1 MKHVYSLLAASVAL
15 LAFVN
20 QCAAEDIVTVKL
32 SGGAQLTATLLQE
45 TDDRVVLDLGDE
57 VVTIDKKR
65 ILGEVSRGEQ
75 AAGQTTK
82 REFYT
87 LGRLD
92 EVPVPQLVRRFGDAV
107 VTVSTPSGM
116 GSGFIISDDGHLI
129 TNYHVVE
136 KELKVIVTVF
146 HKKKQGYEKRQ
157 LKKVKILALNPL
169 RDLALLKLDKKE
181 LGDFELKHVVIAE
194 KPTVRVGD
202 LMFAIGNPLGLERTV
217 TQGIVSSTTRTLG
230 HLRFI
235 QTDASINP
243 GNSGG
248 PMFNARGE
256 VVGVVCAGY
265 SFFSGLAFGIP
276 ATDLIDFLQ
285 NRDAFLFD
293 PTQPQNGVKYFQP
306 PFRASDSVLAPGA
319 RVSVEPNA
327 AETTI
332 QE

>member
-1 MKHVYSLLAASVAL
+1 MKHCRYIAL
-15 LAFVN
+15 LLLST
-20 QCAAEDIVTVKL
+20 CASRAACEEIVTVKL

-65 ILGEVSRGEQ
+65 VLGEVSRGEQ
-75 AAGQTTK
+75 AKGQTSR

-92 EVPVPQLVRRFGDAV
+92 EMPVPQLVRRFGDAV
-107 VTVSTPSGM
+107 VTVSTPSGL
-116 GSGFIISDDGHLI
+116 GSGFIISDEGHLI

-136 KELKVIVTVF
+136 KELKVSVTVF
-146 HKKKQGYEKRQ
+146 QKKRQGYEKRQ

-169 RDLALLKLDKKE
+169 RDLALLQLDKKE
-181 LGDFELKHVVIAE
+181 LGDFQLKHVVIAE
-194 KPTVRVGD
+194 KPSVRVGD

-276 ATDLIDFLQ
+276 ATDLIDFLR
-285 NRDAFLFD
+285 NRDAYLFD

-306 PFRASDSVLAPGA
+306 PFRQSDSVLVPGA
-319 RVSVEPNA
+319 SVSVETDSA
-327 AETTI
+327 APAA

>member
-1 MKHVYSLLAASVAL
+1 MKYCSYAAL
-15 LAFVN
+15 LLLSTYASR
-20 QCAAEDIVTVKL
+20 AACEEIVTVKL

-65 ILGEVSRGEQ
+65 VLGEVSRGEQ
-75 AAGQTTK
+75 AKGQTSQ

-92 EVPVPQLVRRFGDAV
+92 EMPVPQLVRRFGDAV
-107 VTVSTPSGM
+107 VTVSTPSGL
-116 GSGFIISDDGHLI
+116 GSGFIISDEGHLI

-146 HKKKQGYEKRQ
+146 QKKRQGYEKRQ

-169 RDLALLKLDKKE
+169 RDLALLQLDMEE
-181 LGDFELKHVVIAE
+181 LGDIQLKHVVIAE

-276 ATDLIDFLQ
+276 ATDLIDFLR
-285 NRDAFLFD
+285 NRDAYLFD

-306 PFRASDSVLAPGA
+306 PFRQSDSVLVPGA
-319 RVSVEPNA
+319 SVSVETDSATPA
-327 AETTI
+327 A